1 MKNSNFYRLG
11 LLSLTLLLAACGN
24 QSEKNTQQTT
34 DQVQM
39 STEVGHELV
48 FENDYAKVVKVI
60 LAPGESIK
68 PHQGEKRVIYSL
80 TDYSIDWEEQGEQLG
95 TKSWKKG
102 DVHFHEAGKHSA
114 KNNGTT
120 TAKWIAF
127 IKKNSDLPECG
138 ENQIENDVNSVSAEF
153 ANVVLDNEAFKVTEV
168 TLPIN
173 AKIPMH
179 SGINRVIYS
188 LTDYQITYESDSEGK
203 SEKQFKTGDIHWHE
217 ACQHALQNNGEID
230 AKFLV
235 ISYKRKGN

>member
-1 MKNSNFYRLG
+1 MKNQIFIVWG
-11 LLSLTLLLAACGN
+11 LLSLTLLLLACGN
-24 QSEKNTQQTT
+24 PSKKNNQQTT

-48 FENDYAKVVKVI
+48 FENDYAKVVKVR

-120 TAKWIAF
+120 TAEWIVF
-127 IKKNSDLPECG
+127 TKKNEDLPECG
-138 ENQIENDVNSVSAEF
+138 KNQIENDVNSVSAEF
-153 ANVVLDNEAFKVTEV
+153 ANVLLDNNDFKITEV
-168 TLPIN
+168 ILPKN
-173 AKIPMH
+173 ASIPKH
-179 SGINRVIYS
+179 SGINRMIYS
-188 LTDYQITYESDSEGK
+188 LSNYQIAYESDRKGE
-203 SEKQFKTGDIHWHE
+203 SEKQFTIGDVHWH
-217 ACQHALQNNGEID
+217 
-230 AKFLV
+230 
-235 ISYKRKGN
+235 